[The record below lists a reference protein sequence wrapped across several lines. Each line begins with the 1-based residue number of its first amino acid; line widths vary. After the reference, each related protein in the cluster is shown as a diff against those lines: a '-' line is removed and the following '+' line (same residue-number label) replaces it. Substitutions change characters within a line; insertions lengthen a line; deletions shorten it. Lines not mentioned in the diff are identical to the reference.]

1 MTYAWKCYARRVS
14 KAEIKIDKETS
25 WADEASLEYHIK
37 QYDQVKESTKA
48 FLNFIQESIDTGSNG
63 RIVDLGCG
71 AGAATS
77 YISNKLTQFETIGID
92 SSPELI
98 DIANSR
104 SSQRTNFQVGDF
116 MNLLE
121 MEEIN
126 GVYSIHTLMCLPE
139 FENPI
144 EQVLLK
150 LKPNWFAIS
159 SLFYPGEIS
168 ATTLLTENKK
178 QRSVFYNTYSI
189 PEVDRFVRNFGYMV
203 SKYESF
209 EIPFDIAPSGNV
221 DALGTYTMKT
231 LESSGPQR
239 IQISGPVL
247 MNWYFVL
254 ITKNY

>member
-1 MTYAWKCYARRVS
+1 MNKP
-14 KAEIKIDKETS
+14 EIRIKEETT

-37 QYDQVKESTKA
+37 QYYEVKESTKA
-48 FLNFIQESIDTGSNG
+48 FLNFIQKSVDTNLKGKL
-63 RIVDLGCG
+63 VDLGCG

-77 YISNKLTQFETIGID
+77 YISSKSIESETIGID

-98 DIANSR
+98 DIANSHA
-104 SSQRTNFQVGDF
+104 SKNTHFQVGDF
-116 MNLLE
+116 TNLPK
-121 MEEIN
+121 MDGIN
-126 GVYSIHTLMCLPE
+126 GVYSIHTLMCLSE

-144 EQVLLK
+144 EQVLIK

-168 ATTLLTENKK
+168 ATTLLTENNK

-189 PEVDRFVRNFGYMV
+189 PEVDRFVRNYGYAI

-209 EIPFDIAPSGNV
+209 EIPFDIAPSGNA
-221 DALGTYTMKT
+221 DTLGTYTMKT
-231 LESSGPQR
+231 LEPGGPQR

-254 ITKNY
+254 IKKIQ

>member
-1 MTYAWKCYARRVS
+1 VTKP
-14 KAEIKIDKETS
+14 KIKIGKETS

-48 FLNFIQESIDTGSNG
+48 FLRFIQEGVETSLDG
-63 RIVDLGCG
+63 RLVDLGCG

-77 YISNKLTQFETIGID
+77 YISSKLNRSETIGID

-98 DIANSR
+98 DIANSH
-104 SSQRTNFQVGDF
+104 SSQNTSYEVGDF
-116 MNLLE
+116 MNLQKKD
-121 MEEIN
+121 EIN
-126 GVYSIHTLMCLPE
+126 GVYSIHTLMCLSE
-139 FENPI
+139 FENPV

-159 SLFYPGEIS
+159 SLFYLGEIS
-168 ATTLLTENKK
+168 ATTLITENNK

-189 PEVDRFVRNFGYMV
+189 PEVDRFVRKFGYKV
-203 SKYESF
+203 SKYENF
-209 EIPFDIAPSGNV
+209 EIPFDIPQNGNI

-231 LESSGPQR
+231 SEPGGPKR

-254 ITKNY
+254 IQKID